1 MSDWQNQRYSGLA
14 FLLQPSIQNLI
25 QICGFVSD
33 MHAQGLPLIVIFP
46 SFIKKAGNII
56 TQGKGFVF
64 NGYWPYLILC

>member
-1 MSDWQNQRYSGLA
+1 
-14 FLLQPSIQNLI
+14 
-25 QICGFVSD
+25 

-64 NGYWPYLILC
+64 NGY